1 MQTRSRAVS
10 RRLAVLLCALT
21 MCVAGHASAQ
31 STDFVLSTAPIIFP
45 TPTLSNFT
53 TWPPSASGPV
63 TDSVAVPFT
72 VDRVQQ
78 SFIRLTTVSVR
89 CAGVSGA
96 KACGDIQWRSGST
109 GAWNTL
115 TLVDADVESRWVF
128 PLLFNDP
135 WSGTLWLRVR
145 LDWADPAP
153 AVMTSNIA
161 LTLSVSRP

>member
-1 MQTRSRAVS
+1 MLWCA
-10 RRLAVLLCALT
+10 LAVCA
-21 MCVAGHASAQ
+21 AAPAQAQ
-31 STDFVLSTAPIIFP
+31 STDFVLSTAPLVFP

-53 TWPPSASGPV
+53 SWPPSATGPV
-63 TDSVAVPFT
+63 TDSIAVPFT

-78 SFIRLTTVSVR
+78 TFLRFTTVAVR
-89 CAGVSGA
+89 CTGVSGA
-96 KACGDIQWRSGST
+96 KACGDIQWRSGPT

-115 TLVDADVESRWVF
+115 TLVDAEVESRWVW

-145 LDWADPAP
+145 LNWADPAP

-161 LTLSVSRP
+161 LTLSVYRP

>member
-1 MQTRSRAVS
+1 MQTRLRSVFRTVTLLVCATAVG
-10 RRLAVLLCALT
+10 A
-21 MCVAGHASAQ
+21 AGTASAQ
-31 STDFVLSTAPIIFP
+31 STDFVLSTAPLVFP
-45 TPTLSNFT
+45 TPTLGNFT
-53 TWPPSASGPV
+53 TWSPSAPGPV
-63 TDSVAVPFT
+63 TDSIAVPFT

-78 SFIRLTTVSVR
+78 SFIRLTTVKVR

-96 KACGDIQWRSGST
+96 KACGDIEWRSGPT

-115 TLVDADVESRWVF
+115 TLVDADVESRYVI

-161 LTLSVSRP
+161 LTLSVYRP